1 MVEKLMKKKNIV
13 PILYLL
19 PAIVFMLIFMYIPI
33 VQNFYNS
40 LFDWSIYK
48 PQRSFVGFKYF
59 IELTKDK
66 VFWSCMP

>member
-1 MVEKLMKKKNIV
+1 MKKKNIV

-40 LFDWSIYK
+40 LDEKAEIQKFNEDQSRYEIVVY
-48 PQRSFVGFKYF
+48 PTFEY
-59 IELTKDK
+59 
-66 VFWSCMP
+66 